1 MKKILITLTSAFALM
16 AFPSLSF
23 AKVSPDI
30 TPSLGDDIGG
40 QTLDPVLNKVYD
52 TWYYNVEPKYDS
64 SYKTRFKP
72 VKFETIGNVG
82 KTDPTTGKVLPKYAY
97 EIFEAD
103 KLFCLPYYSECVGT
117 LKSGDVF
124 AITYSM
130 GSTIT
135 YQKSVETTLSSM
147 IANSGKLG
155 LKIDVLNFGY
165 SINSEI
171 KSTVSSAL
179 SITETKT
186 TSSTISYNYSIN
198 KDGIYYV
205 QQRGLF
211 KLYETLSYE
220 IIYDETNIY
229 NNAKYKLISMNS
241 DYKLV
246 IDMGQALPK
255 YHYDDYGNAIYDD
268 YIENSSYIYF

>member
-1 MKKILITLTSAFALM
+1 ME
-16 AFPSLSF
+16 
-23 AKVSPDI
+23 
-30 TPSLGDDIGG
+30 GDDVGG

-103 KLFCLPYYSECVGT
+103 KSFCLPYYSECVGT
-117 LKSGDVF
+117 LKSGN
-124 AITYSM
+124 TYS
-130 GSTIT
+130 GTYSSSSTIT
-135 YQKSVETTLSSM
+135 YQESVEAALSTVIKKS
-147 IANSGKLG
+147 SQLG
-155 LKIDVLNFGY
+155 LKIDILNFGY

-186 TSSTISYNYSIN
+186 TSSTISYNYNIS
-198 KDGIYYV
+198 KDGIYHF

-229 NNAKYKLISMNS
+229 NNANIN
-241 DYKLV
+241 
-246 IDMGQALPK
+246 
-255 YHYDDYGNAIYDD
+255 
-268 YIENSSYIYF
+268 

>member
-1 MKKILITLTSAFALM
+1 MKKILITLTSAFTLM

-23 AKVSPDI
+23 AKVSPGI

-198 KDGIYYV
+198 KDSIYYV

>member
-1 MKKILITLTSAFALM
+1 ME
-16 AFPSLSF
+16 
-23 AKVSPDI
+23 
-30 TPSLGDDIGG
+30 GDDVGG

-103 KLFCLPYYSECVGT
+103 KSFCLPYYSECVGT
-117 LKSGDVF
+117 LKSGN
-124 AITYSM
+124 TYS
-130 GSTIT
+130 GTYSSSSTIT
-135 YQKSVETTLSSM
+135 YQESVEDALSAV
-147 IANSGKLG
+147 IKNSSQLG
-155 LKIDVLNFGY
+155 LKIDILNFGY
-165 SINSEI
+165 SINREV
-171 KSTVSSAL
+171 KSTV
-179 SITETKT
+179 
-186 TSSTISYNYSIN
+186 SYNYSIN

-220 IIYDETNIY
+220 IISDETNIY

-246 IDMGQALPK
+246 DDLGQALAK

>member
-1 MKKILITLTSAFALM
+1 ME
-16 AFPSLSF
+16 
-23 AKVSPDI
+23 
-30 TPSLGDDIGG
+30 GDDVGG

-72 VKFETIGNVG
+72 VKFETIGNVW

-165 SINSEI
+165 SINS
-171 KSTVSSAL
+171 
-179 SITETKT
+179 
-186 TSSTISYNYSIN
+186 
-198 KDGIYYV
+198 
-205 QQRGLF
+205 
-211 KLYETLSYE
+211 
-220 IIYDETNIY
+220 
-229 NNAKYKLISMNS
+229 
-241 DYKLV
+241 
-246 IDMGQALPK
+246 
-255 YHYDDYGNAIYDD
+255 
-268 YIENSSYIYF
+268 

>member
-1 MKKILITLTSAFALM
+1 ME
-16 AFPSLSF
+16 
-23 AKVSPDI
+23 
-30 TPSLGDDIGG
+30 GDDVGG

-72 VKFETIGNVG
+72 VKFETIGNVW

-103 KLFCLPYYSECVGT
+103 KLFCLPYYSECVVT

-246 IDMGQALPK
+246 DDLGQALSK

>member
-1 MKKILITLTSAFALM
+1 ME
-16 AFPSLSF
+16 
-23 AKVSPDI
+23 
-30 TPSLGDDIGG
+30 GDDVGG

-103 KLFCLPYYSECVGT
+103 KSFCLPYYSECVGT
-117 LKSGDVF
+117 LKSGN
-124 AITYSM
+124 TYS
-130 GSTIT
+130 GTYSSSSTIT
-135 YQKSVETTLSSM
+135 YQESVEAALSAF
-147 IANSGKLG
+147 IKNSSQLG
-155 LKIDVLNFGY
+155 LKIDILNFEY
-165 SINSEI
+165 SINREV
-171 KSTVSSAL
+171 KSTV
-179 SITETKT
+179 
-186 TSSTISYNYSIN
+186 SYNYSIN

-246 IDMGQALPK
+246 DDLGQALSK

>member
-1 MKKILITLTSAFALM
+1 ME
-16 AFPSLSF
+16 
-23 AKVSPDI
+23 
-30 TPSLGDDIGG
+30 GDDVGG

-179 SITETKT
+179 SITETKQT
-186 TSSTISYNYSIN
+186 HQQYHIITILVKMVFIMFNKEDYLNYMKRYHMKLFMMRQIFIIMPNIN
-198 KDGIYYV
+198 
-205 QQRGLF
+205 
-211 KLYETLSYE
+211 
-220 IIYDETNIY
+220 
-229 NNAKYKLISMNS
+229 
-241 DYKLV
+241 
-246 IDMGQALPK
+246 
-255 YHYDDYGNAIYDD
+255 
-268 YIENSSYIYF
+268 

>member
-1 MKKILITLTSAFALM
+1 MSAVIKK
-16 AFPSLSF
+16 
-23 AKVSPDI
+23 
-30 TPSLGDDIGG
+30 
-40 QTLDPVLNKVYD
+40 
-52 TWYYNVEPKYDS
+52 S
-64 SYKTRFKP
+64 S
-72 VKFETIGNVG
+72 
-82 KTDPTTGKVLPKYAY
+82 
-97 EIFEAD
+97 
-103 KLFCLPYYSECVGT
+103 
-117 LKSGDVF
+117 
-124 AITYSM
+124 
-130 GSTIT
+130 
-135 YQKSVETTLSSM
+135 
-147 IANSGKLG
+147 KLG
-155 LKIDVLNFGY
+155 LKIDILNFGY

-171 KSTVSSAL
+171 KSTVSTSL
-179 SITETKT
+179 RITETKT
-186 TSSTISYNYSIN
+186 NSSTVSYNYNIS

-246 IDMGQALPK
+246 DDLGQALSK

>member
-23 AKVSPDI
+23 AKGSPGI

-82 KTDPTTGKVLPKYAY
+82 ETDPTTGKVLPKYAY

>member
-23 AKVSPDI
+23 AKVSPGI

>member
-1 MKKILITLTSAFALM
+1 ME
-16 AFPSLSF
+16 
-23 AKVSPDI
+23 
-30 TPSLGDDIGG
+30 GDDVGG

-117 LKSGDVF
+117 FKSGDSYSG
-124 AITYSM
+124 TYSSS
-130 GSTIT
+130 STIT
-135 YQKSVETTLSSM
+135 YQESVEAALSAVIKKS
-147 IANSGKLG
+147 SKLG
-155 LKIDVLNFGY
+155 LKIDILNFGY

-171 KSTVSSAL
+171 KSTVSTSL
-179 SITETKT
+179 RITETKT
-186 TSSTISYNYSIN
+186 NSYNIS

-246 IDMGQALPK
+246 DDLGQALSK

>member
-23 AKVSPDI
+23 AKVPSGI
-30 TPSLGDDIGG
+30 TPSLGDIGG
-40 QTLDPVLNKVYD
+40 QPLEPVLNKVYD

-72 VKFETIGNVG
+72 FKFETIGNVG

-103 KLFCLPYYSECVGT
+103 KSFCLPYYSECVGT
-117 LKSGDVF
+117 LKSGNAYSV
-124 AITYSM
+124 TYSSS
-130 GSTIT
+130 STIT
-135 YQKSVETTLSSM
+135 YQESVEAALSTV
-147 IANSGKLG
+147 IKNSSQLG
-155 LKIDVLNFGY
+155 LKIDILNFGY
-165 SINSEI
+165 SINREV
-171 KSTVSSAL
+171 KST
-179 SITETKT
+179 
-186 TSSTISYNYSIN
+186 
-198 KDGIYYV
+198 
-205 QQRGLF
+205 
-211 KLYETLSYE
+211 
-220 IIYDETNIY
+220 
-229 NNAKYKLISMNS
+229 YKLISMNS

-246 IDMGQALPK
+246 DDLGQALSK

>member
-1 MKKILITLTSAFALM
+1 MKKMLITLTSAFALM

-23 AKVSPDI
+23 AKVPSGI
-30 TPSLGDDIGG
+30 TPSLGDIGG
-40 QTLDPVLNKVYD
+40 QTLDPVLNMVYD

-72 VKFETIGNVG
+72 FKFETIGNVG

-103 KLFCLPYYSECVGT
+103 KSFCLPYYSECVGT
-117 LKSGDVF
+117 LKSGNAYSV
-124 AITYSM
+124 TYSSS
-130 GSTIT
+130 STIT
-135 YQKSVETTLSSM
+135 YQESVEAALSTV
-147 IANSGKLG
+147 IKNSSQLG
-155 LKIDVLNFGY
+155 LKIDILNFGY
-165 SINSEI
+165 SINREV
-171 KSTVSSAL
+171 KSTVSTAL

-186 TSSTISYNYSIN
+186 SSSTVSYNYNIS
-198 KDGIYYV
+198 KDGIYHF

-246 IDMGQALPK
+246 DDLGQALAK

>member
-23 AKVSPDI
+23 AKVSPVI
-30 TPSLGDDIGG
+30 TPSLGDDVGG

-52 TWYYNVEPKYDS
+52 TWYYNVVPKYDS

-72 VKFETIGNVG
+72 VKFEMIGNVG
-82 KTDPTTGKVLPKYAY
+82 KTDPKTGKDLPKYAY

-117 LKSGDVF
+117 LKSEDVF
-124 AITYSM
+124 EVTYSM
-130 GSTIT
+130 SSTIT

-155 LKIDVLNFGY
+155 LKINVLNFGY
-165 SINSEI
+165 SVNSEI
-171 KSTVSSAL
+171 KSAVSTAL

-186 TSSTISYNYSIN
+186 SSSTISYNYNIS
-198 KDGIYYV
+198 KDGIYYA
-205 QQRGLF
+205 QQRGVF

-229 NNAKYKLISMNS
+229 DNAKYKLISMNS

-246 IDMGQALPK
+246 TDMGKALSK
-255 YHYDDYGNAIYDD
+255 YYYDDYGNAIYDD

>member
-23 AKVSPDI
+23 AKVSPGI

-268 YIENSSYIYF
+268 YIENSAYIYF

>member
-1 MKKILITLTSAFALM
+1 ME
-16 AFPSLSF
+16 
-23 AKVSPDI
+23 
-30 TPSLGDDIGG
+30 GDDVGG

-135 YQKSVETTLSSM
+135 YQKV
-147 IANSGKLG
+147 
-155 LKIDVLNFGY
+155 LK
-165 SINSEI
+165 
-171 KSTVSSAL
+171 
-179 SITETKT
+179 
-186 TSSTISYNYSIN
+186 
-198 KDGIYYV
+198 
-205 QQRGLF
+205 QPCHQ
-211 KLYETLSYE
+211 
-220 IIYDETNIY
+220 
-229 NNAKYKLISMNS
+229 
-241 DYKLV
+241 
-246 IDMGQALPK
+246 
-255 YHYDDYGNAIYDD
+255 
-268 YIENSSYIYF
+268 

>member
-23 AKVSPDI
+23 AKGSPGI

>member
-23 AKVSPDI
+23 AKVPPGI

-82 KTDPTTGKVLPKYAY
+82 KTDPTTGKVLPKCAY

-171 KSTVSSAL
+171 KSTVSSTL

-205 QQRGLF
+205 QQRGVF

-246 IDMGQALPK
+246 NDMGQGLAK

>member
-1 MKKILITLTSAFALM
+1 ME
-16 AFPSLSF
+16 
-23 AKVSPDI
+23 
-30 TPSLGDDIGG
+30 GDDVGG

-72 VKFETIGNVG
+72 VKFETIGNVW

-246 IDMGQALPK
+246 DDLGQALSK
-255 YHYDDYGNAIYDD
+255 YHYDD